1 MHDFFIFSSLLIIIF
16 ISLYQQLKYEKVINF
31 CIENN
36 LTDKLIKKYPDIKE
50 NVINELKYLEKEK
63 IYNEIDKK
71 YQKGK

>member
-1 MHDFFIFSSLLIIIF
+1 VFIVLIIIF